1 MDTSQSLKCLDLFR
15 NWNKIKQQQQ
25 QQQQT
30 TFQLNILKLI
40 YSRLTIQISCGQSKE
55 EVIKT
60 D

>member
-1 MDTSQSLKCLDLFR
+1 MDTSQSLKCPDLFR

-25 QQQQT
+25 HQT